1 MMLGDTNNRFSA
13 SKAVVV
19 LASGLLVGLFLVALL
34 SQMLARIDALDALTQ
49 MRLATT
55 LQNLIMFMLPAVA
68 VGTLCGGGNPLRFL
82 RLDKAPSAM
91 AVAGIVLISLA
102 MTPAMNW
109 LVAWNA
115 SLSLP
120 EAMKP
125 VEQWMRAQE
134 NAAQEATD
142 TLLSGSSVWDLI
154 ASVVCVG
161 LLTGLGEEMFFRGA
175 LQRICCDG
183 MRPRHLAVWTAA
195 FFSTFPFQFFGFVS
209 RLVLGAFFGYDG
221 MRRRHLAVWTAAF
234 VFSTL
239 HFQFFGF
246 VPRLVLGAFFGYAY
260 LWSGSLWVP
269 VIGHALNNSAV
280 VAFMWMGNNSIDA
293 AAMDEAGSQSAVVAI
308 VSAAVTVAM
317 MVAYKKILA
326 NGKKTH

>member
-13 SKAVVV
+13 SRAVVV

-68 VGTLCGGGNPLRFL
+68 VGTLCGGGTPLRFL

-125 VEQWMRAQE
+125 LEQWMRAQE
-134 NAAQEATD
+134 NAAQEATESDDMNKAAETTD

-175 LQRICCDG
+175 LQRICC
-183 MRPRHLAVWTAA
+183 
-195 FFSTFPFQFFGFVS
+195 
-209 RLVLGAFFGYDG
+209 DG

-280 VAFMWMGNNSIDA
+280 VAFMWMGNNTIDA
-293 AAMDEAGSQSAVVAI
+293 AAMGEAGSQSAVVAI

>member
-13 SKAVVV
+13 SRAVVV

-34 SQMLARIDALDALTQ
+34 SQMLARIDALTH

-68 VGTLCGGGNPLRFL
+68 VGTLCGGASPLRFL

-91 AVAGIVLISLA
+91 AVAGIVLISLV

-134 NAAQEATD
+134 NAAQQATD
-142 TLLSGSSVWDLI
+142 MLLSGSSVWDLI

-175 LQRICCDG
+175 LQRICC
-183 MRPRHLAVWTAA
+183 
-195 FFSTFPFQFFGFVS
+195 
-209 RLVLGAFFGYDG
+209 DG

-280 VAFMWMGNNSIDA
+280 VAFVWMGNNSIDA
-293 AAMDEAGSQSAVVAI
+293 AAMGEAGSQSPVVA
-308 VSAAVTVAM
+308 VLSAAAAVAL
-317 MVAYKKILA
+317 MVVYKKVLSHG
-326 NGKKTH
+326 GKAAD

>member
-13 SKAVVV
+13 SRAVVV
-19 LASGLLVGLFLVALL
+19 LASGLMVGLFLVALL
-34 SQMLARIDALDALTQ
+34 SQKLARIDALDALTQ
-49 MRLATT
+49 MRLAAT

-134 NAAQEATD
+134 NAALREA
-142 TLLSGSSVWDLI
+142 LLQLGFLPIPSGDGVYCVDMRAPVMLLQDVMLTIKQPHHDDPAVKAAPS
-154 ASVVCVG
+154 ASTIRSRPEARWRTSLAG
-161 LLTGLGEEMFFRGA
+161 DAGAAASARGA
-175 LQRICCDG
+175 GADV
-183 MRPRHLAVWTAA
+183 PRKAPAVLRFRASQSVAHGARAA
-195 FFSTFPFQFFGFVS
+195 H
-209 RLVLGAFFGYDG
+209 
-221 MRRRHLAVWTAAF
+221 RRR
-234 VFSTL
+234 
-239 HFQFFGF
+239 G
-246 VPRLVLGAFFGYAY
+246 
-260 LWSGSLWVP
+260 
-269 VIGHALNNSAV
+269 
-280 VAFMWMGNNSIDA
+280 
-293 AAMDEAGSQSAVVAI
+293 
-308 VSAAVTVAM
+308 
-317 MVAYKKILA
+317 
-326 NGKKTH
+326 

>member
-13 SKAVVV
+13 SRAVVV

-34 SQMLARIDALDALTQ
+34 SQKLARIDALDALTQ

-134 NAAQEATD
+134 NAAQQATD

-183 MRPRHLAVWTAA
+183 MR
-195 FFSTFPFQFFGFVS
+195 
-209 RLVLGAFFGYDG
+209 
-221 MRRRHLAVWTAAF
+221 RRHLAVWTAAF

-239 HFQFFGF
+239 HFQFF
-246 VPRLVLGAFFGYAY
+246 RLCATSCAGCLLRLRLSVERFAVGACHRPCAQQFRCRGVYVDGQQLNRRSCNGRGWKPVGSCGYCQCGGY
-260 LWSGSLWVP
+260 RGDDGCLQKN
-269 VIGHALNNSAV
+269 IGEWKKDALSAIRSNRLCP
-280 VAFMWMGNNSIDA
+280 A
-293 AAMDEAGSQSAVVAI
+293 
-308 VSAAVTVAM
+308 TP
-317 MVAYKKILA
+317 KC
-326 NGKKTH
+326 

>member
-13 SKAVVV
+13 SRAVVV

-68 VGTLCGGGNPLRFL
+68 VGTLCGGGTPLRFL

-134 NAAQEATD
+134 NAAQEATESD
-142 TLLSGSSVWDLI
+142 D
-154 ASVVCVG
+154 
-161 LLTGLGEEMFFRGA
+161 MNK
-175 LQRICCDG
+175 
-183 MRPRHLAVWTAA
+183 AA
-195 FFSTFPFQFFGFVS
+195 EITEQPT
-209 RLVLGAFFGYDG
+209 RC
-221 MRRRHLAVWTAAF
+221 
-234 VFSTL
+234 
-239 HFQFFGF
+239 
-246 VPRLVLGAFFGYAY
+246 
-260 LWSGSLWVP
+260 
-269 VIGHALNNSAV
+269 
-280 VAFMWMGNNSIDA
+280 
-293 AAMDEAGSQSAVVAI
+293 
-308 VSAAVTVAM
+308 SAARRCG
-317 MVAYKKILA
+317 ILLLRWCA
-326 NGKKTH
+326 SDC

>member
-13 SKAVVV
+13 SRAVVV

-68 VGTLCGGGNPLRFL
+68 VGTLCGGGTPLRFL

-175 LQRICCDG
+175 
-183 MRPRHLAVWTAA
+183 TACGA
-195 FFSTFPFQFFGFVS
+195 DTGRCGLPLSCSARSTSSFSA
-209 RLVLGAFFGYDG
+209 LCHVLC
-221 MRRRHLAVWTAAF
+221 
-234 VFSTL
+234 
-239 HFQFFGF
+239 
-246 VPRLVLGAFFGYAY
+246 
-260 LWSGSLWVP
+260 WVP
-269 VIGHALNNSAV
+269 SSATPIC
-280 VAFMWMGNNSIDA
+280 G
-293 AAMDEAGSQSAVVAI
+293 AVRCGCL
-308 VSAAVTVAM
+308 S
-317 MVAYKKILA
+317 
-326 NGKKTH
+326 

>member
-13 SKAVVV
+13 SRAVVV

-134 NAAQEATD
+134 NAAQEATESD
-142 TLLSGSSVWDLI
+142 D
-154 ASVVCVG
+154 
-161 LLTGLGEEMFFRGA
+161 MNK
-175 LQRICCDG
+175 
-183 MRPRHLAVWTAA
+183 AA
-195 FFSTFPFQFFGFVS
+195 EITE
-209 RLVLGAFFGYDG
+209 RC
-221 MRRRHLAVWTAAF
+221 
-234 VFSTL
+234 
-239 HFQFFGF
+239 
-246 VPRLVLGAFFGYAY
+246 
-260 LWSGSLWVP
+260 
-269 VIGHALNNSAV
+269 
-280 VAFMWMGNNSIDA
+280 
-293 AAMDEAGSQSAVVAI
+293 
-308 VSAAVTVAM
+308 SAARRCG
-317 MVAYKKILA
+317 I
-326 NGKKTH
+326 

>member
-13 SKAVVV
+13 SRAVVV

-49 MRLATT
+49 MRLAPT
-55 LQNLIMFMLPAVA
+55 LQNLIVFMLPA
-68 VGTLCGGGNPLRFL
+68 
-82 RLDKAPSAM
+82 
-91 AVAGIVLISLA
+91 VLISLA

-183 MRPRHLAVWTAA
+183 MR
-195 FFSTFPFQFFGFVS
+195 
-209 RLVLGAFFGYDG
+209 
-221 MRRRHLAVWTAAF
+221 RRHLAVWTAAF

-269 VIGHALNNSAV
+269 VIGHAFNNSAV

-293 AAMDEAGSQSAVVAI
+293 AAMGEAGSQSAVVAI
-308 VSAAVTVAM
+308 VSAVVTVAM

-326 NGKKTH
+326 NGKKAH

>member
-13 SKAVVV
+13 SRAVVV

-68 VGTLCGGGNPLRFL
+68 VGTLCGGGTPLRFL

-91 AVAGIVLISLA
+91 AVAGIVLISLV

-154 ASVVCVG
+154 AAVVCVG

-183 MRPRHLAVWTAA
+183 MRHRHLAVWI
-195 FFSTFPFQFFGFVS
+195 
-209 RLVLGAFFGYDG
+209 
-221 MRRRHLAVWTAAF
+221 AAF

-269 VIGHALNNSAV
+269 VIGHAFNNSAV

-293 AAMDEAGSQSAVVAI
+293 AAMGEAGSQSAVVAI
-308 VSAAVTVAM
+308 VSAVVTVAM

>member
-13 SKAVVV
+13 SRAVVV

-68 VGTLCGGGNPLRFL
+68 VGTLCGGGTPLRFL

-183 MRPRHLAVWTAA
+183 MR
-195 FFSTFPFQFFGFVS
+195 
-209 RLVLGAFFGYDG
+209 
-221 MRRRHLAVWTAAF
+221 RRHLAVWTAAF

-239 HFQFFGF
+239 HFQFSA
-246 VPRLVLGAFFGYAY
+246 LCHVLCWVLSSATPICGAVRCGC
-260 LWSGSLWVP
+260 LS
-269 VIGHALNNSAV
+269 
-280 VAFMWMGNNSIDA
+280 
-293 AAMDEAGSQSAVVAI
+293 
-308 VSAAVTVAM
+308 
-317 MVAYKKILA
+317 
-326 NGKKTH
+326 

>member
-13 SKAVVV
+13 SRAVVV

-68 VGTLCGGGNPLRFL
+68 VGTLCGGGTPLRFL

-154 ASVVCVG
+154 ASVVC
-161 LLTGLGEEMFFRGA
+161 
-175 LQRICCDG
+175 
-183 MRPRHLAVWTAA
+183 
-195 FFSTFPFQFFGFVS
+195 
-209 RLVLGAFFGYDG
+209 G

-246 VPRLVLGAFFGYAY
+246 MPRLVLGAFFGYAY

-293 AAMDEAGSQSAVVAI
+293 AAMGEAGSQSAVVAI

>member
-1 MMLGDTNNRFSA
+1 MKPPVTNVRRYVWRESGA
-13 SKAVVV
+13 SEAERSIPEE
-19 LASGLLVGLFLVALL
+19 AA
-34 SQMLARIDALDALTQ
+34 IALTYNGGTQ
-49 MRLATT
+49 
-55 LQNLIMFMLPAVA
+55 AVMMASPQDLEDFA
-68 VGTLCGGGNPLRFL
+68 VGFSLNERIVTSVSDILSLDVLSFEDGIELRMWLKQESAERLGERRRHIAGPTGCGLCGI
-82 RLDKAPSAM
+82 DSIA
-91 AVAGIVLISLA
+91 
-102 MTPAMNW
+102 
-109 LVAWNA
+109 
-115 SLSLP
+115 

-134 NAAQEATD
+134 NAAQQATD

-175 LQRICCDG
+175 LQRICC
-183 MRPRHLAVWTAA
+183 
-195 FFSTFPFQFFGFVS
+195 
-209 RLVLGAFFGYDG
+209 DG

-293 AAMDEAGSQSAVVAI
+293 AAMGEAGSQSAVVAI